1 MGSDP
6 CLKRLKSNFYKSSL
20 ARMACNSAISADVSD
35 TSVFQFDSCPLG
47 FGLACLIDL
56 PAISELDS
64 WFFGTLF
71 VLVVGVAAI
80 EKRAHDQFSE
90 ASSGPRSMA

>member
-1 MGSDP
+1 
-6 CLKRLKSNFYKSSL
+6 
-20 ARMACNSAISADVSD
+20 MACNSAISVDVRD
-35 TSVFQFDSCPLG
+35 TSVFQFDSFPLG

-64 WFFGTLF
+64 WFFCKLF

-80 EKRAHDQFSE
+80 EKRTHDSVIRSKLRSPFHGLSCT
-90 ASSGPRSMA
+90 ALHPRMK